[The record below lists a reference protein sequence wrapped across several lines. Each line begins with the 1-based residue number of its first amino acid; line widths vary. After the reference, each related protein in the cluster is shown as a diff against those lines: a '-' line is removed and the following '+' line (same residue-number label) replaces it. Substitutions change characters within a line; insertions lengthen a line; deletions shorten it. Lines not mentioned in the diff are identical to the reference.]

1 MALLDLSLVTRTLT
15 ELVRRAIAASPAKPA
30 QTVHVTSLPPD
41 RVTEDNQIGIYL
53 YHLVEEA
60 AIKNQTWRG
69 RPDQPI
75 RFSPLGLNLHY
86 IVTAHS
92 DNAESEGP
100 YREQLLMGLTAR
112 ALHDTPIIDDDTR
125 VGGFKIVPVSM
136 VGDENRLRVSL
147 RHVPVNEAVSYWTAG
162 SHPLRLCAYYEV
174 SVVMI
179 DPDEPTSA
187 SGRVLTWGV
196 DTFIGGLPRLIAS
209 RSTVTF
215 TIPGETVPRAID
227 IQPAQTAIGDRL
239 TLQGTGLGS
248 GAIELLVRA
257 AAWSAARVV
266 GSAWGLSSAGDEVSV
281 VIQRD
286 VDGELTIPGTW
297 AASLRITRVTTR
309 ADGTTKS
316 AAVLTNETPF
326 QIAPSITALTP
337 VSATGVFTA
346 TGGIFAL
353 AAPAAPL
360 MVRASIAGVQ
370 LVPGTAGALA
380 AGECAVIDDAHIEMR
395 LPVEV
400 VPKQWA
406 PVRIVINGSESLPTW
421 VQAP

>member
-1 MALLDLSLVTRTLT
+1 MALLDLSLVTKTLI
-15 ELVRRAIAASPAKPA
+15 ELVKRAIAISPAKPA
-30 QTVHVTSLPPD
+30 QTVTVTSLPPD
-41 RVTEDNQIGIYL
+41 RVTDDNQIGIYL

-92 DNAESEGP
+92 DNNDSEGP

-112 ALHDTPIIDDDTR
+112 ALHDYPIIDDDTR
-125 VGGFKIVPVSM
+125 VGGLKIVPVSM
-136 VGDENRLRVSL
+136 IGDENRLRVSL

-179 DPDEPTSA
+179 EPDEPTTA

-196 DTFIGGLPRLIAS
+196 DTFVGGLPRLLAA

-227 IQPAQTAIGDRL
+227 IQPAQAALGDRL
-239 TLQGTGLGS
+239 TLLGTGLGG
-248 GAIELLVRA
+248 GAMELLVRA
-257 AAWSAARVV
+257 TDWSAPRVV
-266 GSAWGLSSAGDEVSV
+266 GGAWGLSAAGDEVSV
-281 VIQRD
+281 VVQSD
-286 VDGELTIPGTW
+286 VDGAPTIPGTW
-297 AASLRITRVTTR
+297 AASLRMTRVTTL

-326 QIAPSITALTP
+326 QIAPAITAFTA

-346 TGGIFAL
+346 TGGLFAV
-353 AAPAAPL
+353 AAPTPPL
-360 MVRASIAGVQ
+360 VVRVSIAGVQ
-370 LVPGTAGALA
+370 LVPGTAGTLA
-380 AGECAVIDDAHIEMR
+380 AGQCAVIDDAHIQMR

-400 VPKQWA
+400 VAKQWA
-406 PVRIVINGSESLPTW
+406 PVRIVINGSESPPAW